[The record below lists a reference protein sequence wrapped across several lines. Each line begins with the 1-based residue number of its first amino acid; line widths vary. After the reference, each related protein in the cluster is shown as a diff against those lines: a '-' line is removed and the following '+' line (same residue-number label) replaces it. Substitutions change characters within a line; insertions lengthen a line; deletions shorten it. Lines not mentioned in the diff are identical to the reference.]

1 MNLGK
6 ISLHELTSLQVD
18 LSGQRVR
25 HQIPRTTKKI
35 PGSQDHLGNII
46 NPRPFV
52 NSRKRRREE
61 IEESP
66 ASASDSVQTESDD
79 RELGRRKKRRGDRY
93 FPEVLP
99 YLHPPGASNS
109 AREDCLAGSANNGLP
124 SSVWNICL
132 CLSFIWHDL
141 QDLLKTIHHFASHY
155 YSQRGLLTASSRA
168 KRAKSYL
175 NAKLGIESGIVS
187 GSDSIQEDNSKEGTD
202 NEERSSSLLRKG
214 KEIAAKGRVKGR
226 DSVKVNH
233 MESLGVL
240 PTDIS
245 HIKQLDG
252 SNKIKDMY
260 RAFDGTTLLL
270 IGMYS

>member
-1 MNLGK
+1 
-6 ISLHELTSLQVD
+6 
-18 LSGQRVR
+18 
-25 HQIPRTTKKI
+25 
-35 PGSQDHLGNII
+35 
-46 NPRPFV
+46 
-52 NSRKRRREE
+52 
-61 IEESP
+61 
-66 ASASDSVQTESDD
+66 
-79 RELGRRKKRRGDRY
+79 
-93 FPEVLP
+93 
-99 YLHPPGASNS
+99 
-109 AREDCLAGSANNGLP
+109 
-124 SSVWNICL
+124 
-132 CLSFIWHDL
+132 L
-141 QDLLKTIHHFASHY
+141 QDILKTIHHFASHY

-175 NAKLGIESGIVS
+175 NAKLGIESGIGS

-202 NEERSSSLLRKG
+202 DDDERSSSLLRKG
-214 KEIAAKGRVKGR
+214 KETTAKGRVKGR
-226 DSVKVNH
+226 DSVKGNH